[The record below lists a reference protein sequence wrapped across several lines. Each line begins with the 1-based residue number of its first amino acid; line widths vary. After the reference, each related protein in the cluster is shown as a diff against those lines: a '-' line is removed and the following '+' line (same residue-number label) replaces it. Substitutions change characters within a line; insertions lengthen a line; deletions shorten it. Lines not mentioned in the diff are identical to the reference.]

1 MVRNIDLRTDEE
13 KAAWIK
19 HKKIEDDAMA
29 MGRAAGPSAP
39 RPESKSDEGFVC
51 PGCNNPADDED
62 TCPFA
67 MEIHDND
74 APCKCCDDCRHQ
86 CAMDI

>member
-19 HKKIEDDAMA
+19 HKRIEDEAMA
-29 MGRAAGPSAP
+29 KGIEAGPKSAQRFEAVVTKTCP
-39 RPESKSDEGFVC
+39 RC
-51 PGCNNPADDED
+51 NPAANDEH
-62 TCPFA
+62 TCPFE
-67 MEIHDND
+67 MEIHDED
-74 APCKCCDDCRHQ
+74 IPCKCCDDCRHQ